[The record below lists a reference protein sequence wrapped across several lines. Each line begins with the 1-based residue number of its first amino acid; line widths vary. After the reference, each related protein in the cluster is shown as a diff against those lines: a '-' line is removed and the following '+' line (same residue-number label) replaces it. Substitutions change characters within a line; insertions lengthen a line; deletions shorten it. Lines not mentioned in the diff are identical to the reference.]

1 MCAMIKKSQQF
12 LILVV
17 SWLCF
22 VTNSFE
28 QQSGIFMYSSNC
40 KPNYVQWCY
49 NTVFLSYNNGES
61 IVNTN
66 NTEIL
71 IGDIGESN
79 REGLFCHTDLL
90 TCCRIADNVNGSGNG
105 QGEWFYPNGS
115 VINRELIA
123 LTNGEGFYSQ
133 RREQS
138 VRLDRF
144 QATNVLSPTGSFCC
158 TVPTT
163 VGDTIFCAN
172 LGMRL
177 LWEAHLHALMC
188 MQLCVCPFLLLP
200 MEPSCTVIHSQ
211 G

>member
-1 MCAMIKKSQQF
+1 M
-12 LILVV
+12 
-17 SWLCF
+17 
-22 VTNSFE
+22 
-28 QQSGIFMYSSNC
+28 
-40 KPNYVQWCY
+40 
-49 NTVFLSYNNGES
+49 
-61 IVNTN
+61 NTN

-105 QGEWFYPNGS
+105 QGKWFYPNGS
-115 VINRELIA
+115 MVNRELIA
-123 LTNGEGFYSQ
+123 LTNREGFYSR

-163 VGDTIFCAN
+163 VGDMIFCAN

-177 LWEAHLHALMC
+177 LWEAHLHAFDVHAVVCLSLPPLANGTIVYSDTLPGVASVANHTC
-188 MQLCVCPFLLLP
+188 DDGYQLRGESSRQCQSNSSWSGSTPVCIGRMPNNKLIP
-200 MEPSCTVIHSQ
+200 
-211 G
+211 